1 MIRADKKNTKHSV
14 KYLAM
19 LFPRTGPLIPRL
31 KSSYTP
37 PPPLK
42 KQRHFCLRISVFHKM
57 VGTRNFLSP
66 SCNKPIED
74 SLMTVI
80 GFQCYVTAPVH
91 VFIPA

>member
-1 MIRADKKNTKHSV
+1 MIRADTKNTKHSV
-14 KYLAM
+14 KDLAM
-19 LFPRTGPLIPRL
+19 LFPRASPLIPRL
-31 KSSYTP
+31 KSSYT
-37 PPPLK
+37 PPLK
-42 KQRHFCLRISVFHKM
+42 KQRHFCLRISVLHKM

-80 GFQCYVTAPVH
+80 GFQRYVTAPVH